1 MAREKKH
8 AADEGASTAEMPL
21 LARGERMVLAVV
33 AALVCAALAGM
44 VVAALSYRDTLL
56 AAQEGHLTTMATSA
70 SENLASYF
78 ALRER
83 ELDVQFSPTQ
93 VELALAAEG
102 DDFPKAVSH
111 LLATLGIPDSCV
123 TSVAF
128 VSAGESKDAGSLPL
142 PREHA
147 GTDAFV
153 SRWWQDGADY
163 VLELR
168 KPVVTDAGVVRGWI
182 AETIDLAGVY
192 AQVLAPIQVG
202 EHGYCTVKDPSRV
215 IIMHRLASQIGVD
228 TLTGRESSYPNG
240 DWSELARVQYSG
252 EAGCRVVTSYWW
264 DDMSAGPVKKLIGYA
279 PMRLLDAGASG
290 ADTAQTGSA
299 SEGEELFVV
308 NVVMSYDELMHPL
321 QRTIALLA
329 GLGTL
334 LLAATLIGGWS
345 LARSLQSAR
354 SLRRELA
361 FEQQIHAQAMRIR
374 LQDRQMQQADRLQT
388 AGVIASSFAHEMKN
402 LMTPL
407 SIYGQMMAADNLA
420 PDERRE
426 AAGEVAGIA
435 TRCSEM
441 LEQMLSYVRRRSSAS
456 GARRHDAS
464 AVVAETAR
472 TIRTLVPRDVRFAPE
487 VTGEPC
493 WLEGNPGAMSQ
504 ILLNLATNALYA
516 MRDGGGELTVRWE
529 RAGVPGS
536 FALTVAD
543 TGTGMDEETKSKLF
557 GTFFT
562 TKGEEGTGLGMSVI
576 QSLVQE
582 LRGSISVESELGR
595 GSTFVITIPQAADDE
610 GADGGDKT
618 AAGTGAPGTGE
629 HPESSDVANG
639 GEALPP
645 AP

>member
-8 AADEGASTAEMPL
+8 AADEGAGTAEKPP
-21 LARGERMVLAVV
+21 LARGERIVLAVV

-102 DDFPKAVSH
+102 DDFPRAVSH

-123 TSVAF
+123 TSVSF
-128 VSAGESKDAGSLPL
+128 VSAGKSEDTGSLPL

-147 GTDAFV
+147 GTEAFV
-153 SRWWQDGADY
+153 SRWWQDGDGY

-168 KPVVTDAGVVRGWI
+168 KPVVTDAGIVRGWI
-182 AETIDLAGVY
+182 AETIDLAAVY
-192 AQVLAPIQVG
+192 EKVLAPIQVG

-228 TLTGRESSYPNG
+228 TLTGRESSYPSG
-240 DWSELARVQYSG
+240 DWSDLARVQYSG

-279 PMRLLDAGASG
+279 PMRLLGDDDAADAAS
-290 ADTAQTGSA
+290 AQDA
-299 SEGEELFVV
+299 SSDAGEELFVV

-329 GLGTL
+329 GLGAL
-334 LLAATLIGGWS
+334 VLAATLVGGWS
-345 LARSLQSAR
+345 LARSLQNAR
-354 SLRRELA
+354 GLRRELA

-407 SIYGQMMAADNLA
+407 SIYGQMMAADDLS
-420 PDERRE
+420 PDERHE
-426 AAGEVAGIA
+426 AAGEVTGIA
-435 TRCSEM
+435 TRCSDM

-464 AVVAETAR
+464 VVVTETTR
-472 TIRTLVPRDVRFAPE
+472 TIRTLVPRDVRFSPE
-487 VTGEPC
+487 VTDEPC

-595 GSTFVITIPQAADDE
+595 GSTFVITIPQAAGAGEKSARSGGDDVAGE
-610 GADGGDKT
+610 PVDGG
-618 AAGTGAPGTGE
+618 ANA
-629 HPESSDVANG
+629 SANG